1 MPSNRRYSIKCFSK
15 STSRASFL
23 YTDISLAFAVLWKSH
38 VGLVPFHGINQN
50 CIASTFTF
58 SVILRSN
65 TRSITLL
72 HIPVTLSLC
81 KIHIPW
87 ALLSLWK
94 PVAVHILQSSSARLG
109 HHFQGR
115 GQRSRSPGRFGW
127 LFKSVSHYMIY
138 MDDTMIIACWS
149 WIFIAQGALGAAR
162 GAACVRRVG
171 YGLEVGRSVRTAGGP
186 LGRGILC
193 RHAQSYVVDSKN
205 EKFLSLSILSQ

>member
-1 MPSNRRYSIKCFSK
+1 MEIARRPSSFPWHKSKLHSINLYFLSDP
-15 STSRASFL
+15 SFE
-23 YTDISLAFAVLWKSH
+23 H
-38 VGLVPFHGINQN
+38 
-50 CIASTFTF
+50 TFYH
-58 SVILRSN
+58 
-65 TRSITLL
+65 SITLL

-94 PVAVHILQSSSARLG
+94 PVAVHILQFSSARLG

-171 YGLEVGRSVRTAGGP
+171 YGLGGP
-186 LGRGILC
+186 QRAYSGRAAGAGHIVSPRAELC
-193 RHAQSYVVDSKN
+193 CG
-205 EKFLSLSILSQ
+205 F